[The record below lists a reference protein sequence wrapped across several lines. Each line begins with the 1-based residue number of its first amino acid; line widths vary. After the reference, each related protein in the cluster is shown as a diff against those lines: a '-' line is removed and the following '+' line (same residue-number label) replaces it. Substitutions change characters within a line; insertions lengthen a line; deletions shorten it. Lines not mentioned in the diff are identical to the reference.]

1 MKVGLFIPQYQHYL
15 PIQIIYITM
24 SCQFRPVEQRD
35 EIVTEILIQSYQS
48 TARNPGLSC
57 WQLKIQAVE
66 WHGD

>member
-1 MKVGLFIPQYQHYL
+1 
-15 PIQIIYITM
+15 
-24 SCQFRPVEQRD
+24 VEQRD